1 MPFCTNC
8 GNENPVGVRFCSKC
22 GKEQL
27 ITAASC
33 PKCGK
38 TLEENEK
45 FCSGC
50 GTPVTSEPTKKESKT
65 VEPKPVE
72 KKGKFTKEGRKIIDA
87 GPKPNQFKP
96 KPHVPPPPISRSK
109 KKKRSFMGCL
119 GKSLLILL
127 GVLIIGVVI
136 IWNLPDD
143 ERVNTRNESKVLSR
157 ESKTTTKKYSK
168 PNFKSKSTLVETIV
182 NTDTSKVTIK
192 ANNDISVI
200 LPIAL
205 LENEEKL
212 IVKELKPVQLPNGQK
227 SDIIIDVSLGNQHQ
241 FDDFI
246 EIIVTPPSNFSSQN
260 DYIQCLSMSGGDKN
274 WQPVMAFYEPEINKV
289 RIVTDHLS
297 SFAIDVIKYNG
308 TNFVIDPM
316 YTVATETYHYF
327 RTIAS
332 NDAVSILKGYNTERV
347 SKTLNKDYH
356 ILSWNTV
363 MDVYGLA
370 GTGLSFMENGVGMSG
385 LSKIGEAA
393 GNIGI
398 GLSVI
403 QIALDAYNGKVEA
416 AQVGIYKT
424 FLNTIVSKGFNTRA
438 MNLAL
443 IGVFAID
450 YSLTTFA
457 NEAWAGRK
465 ALYETI
471 WDSYQKRQRKKKIN
485 LYWWKK
491 QIVIGMKKAN
501 DPSKFESVVEGIIAK
516 YIADF
521 WNDETEIA
529 LIQSEVGPIFSAGG
543 GLNKKMKDELSADF
557 RLQILQYT
565 QALLQS
571 LQKQYIYKARK
582 ELSMQRVAFAK
593 ELNREHRISCEVAL
607 DKNEK
612 PDKYEQLK
620 VAFDVAGK
628 EMIKMWQGVLNKD
641 AKMDFY
647 CTAAGYIG
655 AGIPTKATLYIPDKN
670 NENKRDKIEAN
681 FKLLPAGKTTFVQF
695 KKLQSKIQEVGISI
709 NLKGVVK
716 EVSSTGT
723 SVYDMS
729 QNISS
734 GISFKDARVIGN
746 TITASGKYKDGGDIS
761 VTITLVFED
770 INNPTKLN
778 KFSIEM
784 MEKGSN
790 NNYSEKIFSGS
801 NVPFKTKKYEKNSNI
816 DFRYDGDITKYED
829 KFKYMWKDNY
839 GIARTCEFINLY
851 NTGSIQILIK
861 TQNN

>member
-1 MPFCTNC
+1 MPFCPNC
-8 GNENPVGVRFCSKC
+8 GNENPAGTRFCSKC
-22 GKEQL
+22 GTEQVA
-27 ITAASC
+27 IEANC
-33 PKCGK
+33 PNCGR
-38 TLEENEK
+38 LLAENEK

-50 GTPVTSEPTKKESKT
+50 GAPLSARPAGNEAQTVKPEPVKKE
-65 VEPKPVE
+65 
-72 KKGKFTKEGRKIIDA
+72 GKFTKEGRKIIDA
-87 GPKPNQFKP
+87 GPKPNPSKANRTIP
-96 KPHVPPPPISRSK
+96 PTSVTPPHQ
-109 KKKRSFMGCL
+109 KKKRGCL
-119 GKSLLILL
+119 GKSILILLILL
-127 GVLIIGVVI
+127 VVSVVI
-136 IWNLPDD
+136 IWNLPD
-143 ERVNTRNESKVLSR
+143 EKGVNTRNETEVLSP
-157 ESKTTTKKYSK
+157 ENKATKKTTIKHSK
-168 PNFKSKSTLVETIV
+168 PNFKSKSTLVETTV
-182 NTDTSKVTIK
+182 NTDTSEVTIK
-192 ANNDISVI
+192 ATDNISVV

-205 LENEEKL
+205 LPKEEKL
-212 IVKELKPVQLPNGQK
+212 VVKELKPVQLPNGQK
-227 SDIIIDVSLGNQHQ
+227 SDIVIDVSLGNEHQ

-246 EIIVTPPSNFSSQN
+246 EILVTPPANFSSQDN
-260 DYIQCLSMSGGDKN
+260 IQCLSMSEGDKN
-274 WQPVMAFYEPEINKV
+274 WQPIMAFYEPEINKI

-297 SFAIDVIKYNG
+297 SFAVGVIKYNG
-308 TNFVIDPM
+308 TNLVIAPM
-316 YTVATETYHYF
+316 YTVANETYKYF
-327 RTIAS
+327 KTIAS
-332 NDAVSILKGYNTERV
+332 HDAVSILKGYDAERV

-471 WDSYQKRQRKKKIN
+471 WDNYQKRQRKKKIN

-491 QIVIGMKKAN
+491 QIVVGMRKAN

-565 QALLQS
+565 QSLLQS

-582 ELSMQRVAFAK
+582 ELSLQRAALAK
-593 ELNREHRISCEVAL
+593 ELNREQLIRCEVVL
-607 DKNEK
+607 DKDEK

-620 VAFDVAGK
+620 VAFEVSGK

-641 AKMDFY
+641 AKMNFY

-655 AGIPTKATLYIPDKN
+655 AGAPNHATLYIPNANDKN
-670 NENKRDKIEAN
+670 KDDEIKAAFNM
-681 FKLLPAGKTTFVQF
+681 LPAGKTTVVQF
-695 KKLQSKIQEVGISI
+695 KKEQSKIQEAGISI
-709 NLKGVVK
+709 NFDGKVK
-716 EVSSTGT
+716 ERSSTGT
-723 SVYDMS
+723 SFFEMPH
-729 QNISS
+729 NISS
-734 GISFKDARVIGN
+734 GLSFKDARVVGN
-746 TITASGKYKDGGDIS
+746 SITASGKYKDGGDVN
-761 VTITLVFED
+761 VTITLVFEN
-770 INNPTKLN
+770 INDPVKLK
-778 KFSIEM
+778 KFAIEM
-784 MEKGSN
+784 TQKGP
-790 NNYSEKIFSGS
+790 NNYYSEEAFTGS
-801 NVPFKTKKYEKNSNI
+801 NVPFEVTKYENNTTI
-816 DFRYDGDITKYED
+816 DFRYGGDIVKYKD
-829 KFKYMWKDNY
+829 KFKYLWKDNY
-839 GIARTCEFINLY
+839 GTARTCEYIELK
-851 NTGSIQILIK
+851 NTGTIQVVIK
-861 TQNN
+861 TESN